1 MKYKKQ
7 LATGALAL
15 SLLVSGSTIYAA
27 SPQDLGVKNVGNYQK
42 PSKNNLK
49 PEGLKKENGIV
60 GTVGALTSTGFT
72 LSLTNMKTKV
82 VSTMDVVSNTATTY
96 KKDGLSATATDL
108 LVGQKVIVS
117 GTLDKTTNILT
128 AKTVKIVTKA
138 PVEKVK
144 KEVKKEAKEGK
155 KTLNTA
161 TKTN

>member
-27 SPQDLGVKNVGNYQK
+27 TPQDLGVKSVGNYQK
-42 PSKNNLK
+42 QNKTNSKVV
-49 PEGLKKENGIV
+49 GLKKENGIV
-60 GTVGALTSTGFT
+60 GTIESLTSTGFT
-72 LSLTNMKTKV
+72 VSVTNMKTKA
-82 VSTMDVVSNTATTY
+82 VSAVDVVTNTTTTY

-108 LVGQKVIVS
+108 LVGQKVIVA

-128 AKTVKIVTKA
+128 ANTVKIVTKA
-138 PVEKVK
+138 PITKVK
-144 KEVKKEAKEGK
+144 KEVKKVVNS
-155 KTLNTA
+155 T

>member
-42 PSKNNLK
+42 QNKGKEKGRLESRKQNNV
-49 PEGLKKENGIV
+49 V
-60 GTVGALTSTGFT
+60 GTVGSLTSTGFT
-72 LSLTNMKTKV
+72 VNVINMKTKV
-82 VSTMDVVSNTATTY
+82 ASSVDVVTNLATAY
-96 KKDGLSATATDL
+96 RKDGLSATVSDL
-108 LVGQKVIVS
+108 LVGQKVVVL
-117 GTLDKTTNILT
+117 GALDNTTNILT

-138 PVEKVK
+138 PIVKVR
-144 KEVKKEAKEGK
+144 KEMRKVA
-155 KTLNTA
+155 NTT

>member
-27 SPQDLGVKNVGNYQK
+27 TLQDLGVKNVGNYQK
-42 PSKNNLK
+42 QNKGKEKARLELRKQNNV
-49 PEGLKKENGIV
+49 V
-60 GTVGALTSTGFT
+60 GTVGSLISTGFT
-72 LSLTNMKTKV
+72 VNIINRKTKV
-82 VSTMDVVSNTATTY
+82 ASSVDVVTNSATVY
-96 KKDGLSATATDL
+96 KKDGLSAIATNL
-108 LVGQKVIVS
+108 LVGQKVVVS

-138 PVEKVK
+138 PVVKVK
-144 KEVKKEAKEGK
+144 KEMRKA
-155 KTLNTA
+155 LNTA